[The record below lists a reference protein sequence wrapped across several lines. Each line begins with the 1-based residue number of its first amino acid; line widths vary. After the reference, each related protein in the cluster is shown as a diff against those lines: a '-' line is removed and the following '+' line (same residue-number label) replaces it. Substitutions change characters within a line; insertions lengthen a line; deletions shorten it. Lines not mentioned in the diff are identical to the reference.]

1 MLAFNTLVGLTIHI
15 KFLGLSLCCDCKE
28 KLHMFAIVLWF
39 LVERIASVNQL
50 IYSIHSTNVI
60 NQNNFL
66 NREDAFL
73 AVLKNQF
80 SLFFERD

>member
-1 MLAFNTLVGLTIHI
+1 
-15 KFLGLSLCCDCKE
+15 
-28 KLHMFAIVLWF
+28 MFAIVLWF